1 MKKIID
7 LLNECKCSGDDKPC
21 KCKKGSKCDGKCSCK
36 VVKEAEDKSNG
47 NSRFCPKCGEMK
59 GNEDRLCPDC
69 ELKRVSGKKTV
80 KEDQD
85 LEEGKFDNDDDY
97 GDYKHELKKDKEL
110 ERQNDEKIAKKSKT
124 TKACACGCKDGID
137 GKCAECGKTL
147 KESKFAKYL
156 EESNINENIEVGLF
170 LGDKFKDLQAE
181 VVKEL
186 KKGFPSSIPRTILID
201 RIAQAEKEGKTS
213 LQQKLEK
220 LLNMAPGK

>member
-36 VVKEAEDKSNG
+36 PVKEEVAE
-47 NSRFCPKCGEMK
+47 
-59 GNEDRLCPDC
+59 
-69 ELKRVSGKKTV
+69 
-80 KEDQD
+80 

-110 ERQNDEKIAKKSKT
+110 ERQNDEKIAKKSKA

-156 EESNINENIEVGLF
+156 EESKLDEGVLASASPYYDKYVQSMKEKGLKAIAF
-170 LGDKFKDLQAE
+170 NAWVDETEDKAAKGGFSDIIAYL
-181 VVKEL
+181 L
-186 KKGFPSSIPRTILID
+186 STTKK
-201 RIAQAEKEGKTS
+201 KTFARP
-213 LQQKLEK
+213 E
-220 LLNMAPGK
+220 